1 MPARPAAEL
10 PASSWEANQSYQIL
24 FEPLSARVR
33 VDCGGETIGETDN
46 ARVMYEL
53 GHAPVYYL
61 PQSDVRMGLLTPT
74 EHSSHCPYKG
84 DARYWS
90 VNAGGKSLENA
101 IWAYDDPY
109 EEMNMIRGWMGFYWD
124 RFSWFENGE
133 ALDAPREIEGRV
145 NQSNN
150 FAAAY
155 PDLAADWHPDKNE
168 RIRPYEFSPDSEV
181 RVWWKSVDNDE
192 WQESIKTRVE
202 RHRRAGKLSAE
213 TG

>member
-1 MPARPAAEL
+1 MPARSRAEL
-10 PASSWEANQSYQIL
+10 PPSSWTANPGYEIK
-24 FEPLSARVR
+24 FEPVPARVR
-33 VDCGGETIGETDN
+33 VDHQDESIAETGD

-61 PQSDVRMGLLTPT
+61 PQSDVRMALLKPT

-90 VNAGGKSLENA
+90 VELNDKSLENA

-109 EEMNMIRGWMGFYWD
+109 NEMEMLRGWMGFYWE
-124 RFSWFENGE
+124 RFSWFEDGE
-133 ALDAPREIEGRV
+133 PADAPRELDGRI
-145 NQSNN
+145 NQTNN

-155 PDLAADWHPDKNE
+155 PELAADWHPEKNA
-168 RIRPYEFSPDSEV
+168 RIKPYEFSADSEV

-192 WQESIKTRVE
+192 WQEPIKTRVD
-202 RHRRAGKLSAE
+202 RHRRAGKPAE
-213 TG
+213 ETS